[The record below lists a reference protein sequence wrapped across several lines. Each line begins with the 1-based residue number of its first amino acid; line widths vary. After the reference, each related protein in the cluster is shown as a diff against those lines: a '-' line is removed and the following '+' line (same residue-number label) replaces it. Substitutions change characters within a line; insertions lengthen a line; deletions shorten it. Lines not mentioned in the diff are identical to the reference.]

1 MESSHAETV
10 FDMEFKPDNKDIIA
24 SGSFDGTVR
33 LLDITTGKCSYV
45 LTREEN
51 GKRNIVYS
59 ISWSP
64 KKK

>member
-1 MESSHAETV
+1 MESSHTETV
-10 FDMEFKPDNKDIIA
+10 FDMEFKPDNKDVIA

-33 LLDITTGKCSYV
+33 LFNITTGKCTNI
-45 LTREEN
+45 LAREEN
-51 GKRNIVYS
+51 GKKNIVYS